1 MPYVDYQYYCDVY
14 MGEPV
19 EETDF
24 PRLCLRAS
32 DMVEQLTVYNL
43 SVSTFAKLPEQMQDF
58 VKKAVCAQIEYID
71 ANGQS
76 ELYTINGIQ
85 SAGLGKFSYTTGG
98 AMGDLTG
105 GTRYAPL
112 AVSYLAPTGLLY
124 RGGRI

>member
-1 MPYVDYQYYCDVY
+1 

-76 ELYTINGIQ
+76 ELYTSNGIQ

>member
-1 MPYVDYQYYCDVY
+1 MPYVDYQYYRDVY

-43 SVSTFAKLPEQMQDF
+43 SASAFAKMPGQLQDL

-76 ELYTINGIQ
+76 ELYTSNGIQ
-85 SAGLGKFSYTTGG
+85 SAGLGKFSYT
-98 AMGDLTG
+98 AG
-105 GTRYAPL
+105 GTIDNSMTGSRYAPL
-112 AVSYLAPTGLLY
+112 AISYLAPTGLLY
-124 RGGRI
+124 RGV